1 MHTWPETY
9 GKDVIGTVL
18 ELRGQ
23 VVMEHEIVERRHRAD
38 MLFLPERARGK
49 ENLGIFDSIADLGP
63 CIIELFSHTPQA
75 QAGFDCVN
83 KHLAWYRELRNQ
95 ARRNRQP
102 APQRPRLWIISPG
115 RPRSLLAELAMRPM
129 DDWPAGFWHMAGT
142 IHVHLVVVRD
152 LPVVRDTLLLR
163 LLDRGKRL
171 QRAFAELD
179 ELPPRS
185 QLRRGLMQ
193 VMVAW
198 RPKILE
204 TSSEDNMLSPETK
217 ALYAAWEEKIIAKG
231 IEKGRKEGIKAG
243 KAQGIK
249 AGKAQGI
256 KEGERALVRKQLT
269 LRFGK
274 LSADAERRI
283 ARASLAELERWA
295 ERVLTARSLA
305 AVFAD

>member
-1 MHTWPETY
+1 
-9 GKDVIGTVL
+9 
-18 ELRGQ
+18 
-23 VVMEHEIVERRHRAD
+23 MEHEIVERRHRAD
-38 MLFLPERARGK
+38 MLFLPERARGQ
-49 ENLGIFDSIADLGP
+49 ESLGIFDDIADLGQ
-63 CIIELFSHTPQA
+63 CIIELFSHTPQP

-95 ARRNRQP
+95 ARRNREP
-102 APQRPRLWIISPG
+102 APPRPRLWIISPG

-152 LPVVRDTLLLR
+152 LPVVRNTLLLR

-171 QRAFAELD
+171 QRAIAELD
-179 ELPPRS
+179 ELPRRS
-185 QLRRGLMQ
+185 RLRRGLIHLL
-193 VMVAW
+193 VAW
-198 RPKILE
+198 RPKIFE
-204 TSSEDNMLSPETK
+204 TSSEDNMLSPESK
-217 ALYAAWEEKIIAKG
+217 ALYVEWEAKIRGEGIKKGLEKGLEKGRKEG

-243 KAQGIK
+243 KEQGIK
-249 AGKAQGI
+249 AGKEQGI
-256 KEGERALVRKQLT
+256 KEGERALVRRQLT

-274 LSADAERRI
+274 LPAGAERRI

-295 ERVLTARSLA
+295 ERVLTASSLA